1 MPAYKYTLK
10 NGKTLWRSLFY
21 YTDWTGEKKQMCKRG
36 FSTQREAKEFEQSF
50 LARQTNRSTIPF
62 QALVENYLEDQSYRL
77 KPTTL
82 QNKENIINTKIL
94 PYFKKLKTSDI
105 DAVKI
110 RQWQNMLMSQTTK
123 NGKPYS
129 ETYLRSIHTQLSAIF
144 NYAVTNYGL
153 TQNPCLIAGSI
164 GKSNAD
170 EMHIWTVEEYNTFIQ
185 QEQKSGM
192 RLAFNILYYS
202 GIRLG
207 ELLALT
213 PADIL
218 PNKMLDINKG
228 FNVVDGEEVFMTT
241 KTPYSPRRISIP
253 DFLYDEILSYIDKLY
268 GIQPEDRIFYF
279 TKSGLEKEIKIVAHK
294 AGLEP
299 IRIHDLRHSHASL
312 LIETGAKITDI
323 SKRLGHKNPRITLE
337 TYAHL
342 YKRSDDTIAA
352 SLNAIWE
359 NSQQ

>member
-1 MPAYKYTLK
+1 M
-10 NGKTLWRSLFY
+10 FY
-21 YTDWTGEKKQMCKRG
+21 YTDWTGEKKPMCKRG
-36 FSTQREAKEFEQSF
+36 FDTKREADEYERFF
-50 LARQTNRSTIPF
+50 LAKQNNRSTIPF
-62 QALVENYLEDQSYRL
+62 QALVENYLEDQSFRL

-82 QNKENIINTKIL
+82 QNKENIINTKVL

-105 DAVKI
+105 DALKV
-110 RQWQNMLMSQTTK
+110 RQWQNMLMSQTSK
-123 NGKPYS
+123 HGKPYS
-129 ETYLRSIHTQLSAIF
+129 ETYLRSIHTQLSTIF
-144 NYAVTNYGL
+144 NYAVKNYGL
-153 TQNPCLIAGSI
+153 PQNPCVVAGSI

-170 EMHIWTVEEYNTFIQ
+170 EMKIWTVEEYNAFIQ
-185 QEQKSGM
+185 HEQKSGM
-192 RLAFNILYYS
+192 RLAFDILYYS

-241 KTPYSPRRISIP
+241 KTLYSPRRISIP

-279 TKSGLEKEIKIVAHK
+279 TKSGLEKEIKIVAQK

-312 LIETGAKITDI
+312 LIKKHIEITDI

-337 TYAHL
+337 IYAHL
-342 YKRSDDTIAA
+342 YDKSDHRIANT
-352 SLNAIWE
+352 LDDIWK
-359 NSQQ
+359 NSHQ